1 MTKIKILTYTVIA
14 LAVLNL
20 SMIVFFVGMKTKFFG
35 LHHSGPRKM
44 IIEKLQLDTKQQAV
58 FEAMVE
64 LQIKRVKK
72 DEKQIIATKENLYRL
87 LTQPEIDL
95 KAKDS
100 LIEVLGNL
108 QKDIES
114 SRFNHFKE
122 VKKICKTPEQQE
134 NFKELTLE
142 LAKMFSHKNA
152 PSKK

>member
-58 FEAMVE
+58 FEAMVA
-64 LQIKRVKK
+64 LQIIRVKK
-72 DEKQIIATKENLYRL
+72 NEKQIITTKENLYRI

-122 VKKICKTPEQQE
+122 VKKICKNPEQQE